1 MHRKSNEVDG
11 SWKRK
16 WNQEG
21 ISFINIYPVQTFLL
35 LTVHPTTRDEV
46 KENEKPAV
54 SFLTHS
60 FLSCAFSPQ
69 GASVASLECP
79 VSRGEVG
86 STRTAHYLKHS
97 SPKDFFNKK

>member
-35 LTVHPTTRDEV
+35 LTVHPTTSPPSIAILCV
-46 KENEKPAV
+46 ILILIT
-54 SFLTHS
+54 LTQPVHS
-60 FLSCAFSPQ
+60 PLVQAILNLP
-69 GASVASLECP
+69 SL
-79 VSRGEVG
+79 G
-86 STRTAHYLKHS
+86 SKVTSLICTG
-97 SPKDFFNKK
+97 